1 MNLKKIGKILMI
13 VSLFTTGLWIV
24 GLLMGN
30 ITLIGLAILFMAA
43 IIIALYIHRD
53 NLEEMFKIGNGVRED
68 ERTQLINDKA
78 ANMTLGVV
86 IAVTMWIAI
95 VLVTLRASLP
105 QYTQIGY
112 TLFAVAAFTL
122 VIYVVASTY
131 YRRKY

>member
-1 MNLKKIGKILMI
+1 MNLKKMGKILI
-13 VSLFTTGLWIV
+13 TFSLFTTGLWIV

-30 ITLIGLAILFMAA
+30 IILIGLAILCMVGMAPV
-43 IIIALYIHRD
+43 LYIHRND
-53 NLEEMFKIGNGVRED
+53 LEEMFKMGNGVRED

-95 VLVTLRASLP
+95 VLITLRASFP
-105 QYTQIGY
+105 QYMQIGY
-112 TLFAVAAFTL
+112 TLFAVSAFTF
-122 VIYVVASTY
+122 VIYVVAYTY